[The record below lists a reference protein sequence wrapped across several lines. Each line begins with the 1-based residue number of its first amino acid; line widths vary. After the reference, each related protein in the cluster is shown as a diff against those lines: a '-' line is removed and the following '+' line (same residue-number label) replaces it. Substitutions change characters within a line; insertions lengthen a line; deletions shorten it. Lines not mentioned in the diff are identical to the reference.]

1 MKSILFSIIFILFF
15 CACSKNVVNEEFNK
29 PASFWY
35 ERLIIAVSDGNL
47 ELADSYY
54 NSLSSEHS
62 ASPLLGEALLM
73 LIGAHID
80 NKEHLLASF
89 FVNEYKTRF
98 SNANN
103 IDYIAFLGI
112 ETNFYAFN
120 NYSKDQGFIDDNIRD
135 INNFII
141 INQNNKYMPY
151 ISHILTSFKLSKLEM
166 NNEIKRIYNI
176 KDKIEA
182 KEKYEEYNNELGVQD
197 IGFIPSHIPWYVKIF
212 SW

>member
-1 MKSILFSIIFILFF
+1 MKSILFSIIFAVFF
-15 CACSKNVVNEEFNK
+15 SACSKNVNEGFNK

-35 ERLIIAVSDGNL
+35 ERLIVAVSEGNL
-47 ELADSYY
+47 EQADSYY

-73 LIGAHID
+73 LIKAHID
-80 NKEHLLASF
+80 NKEHLLAGF

-103 IDYIAFLGI
+103 VDYISLLGI
-112 ETNFYAFN
+112 ETNFYAFS
-120 NYSKDQGFIDDNIRD
+120 NYSKDQGFIDENIGD
-135 INNFII
+135 INHFVIL
-141 INQNNKYMPY
+141 NQNNEYIPY

-166 NNEIKRIYNI
+166 NDEIIRIYNI
-176 KDKIEA
+176 KDKEEA
-182 KEKYEEYNNELGVQD
+182 KEKYKEYNSELGVQD
-197 IGFIPSHIPWYVKIF
+197 IEFIPSYVPWYVKIF

>member
-1 MKSILFSIIFILFF
+1 MKSILFSVIFIIFF
-15 CACSKNVVNEEFNK
+15 CACSKSVNEEFNK

-35 ERLIIAVSDGNL
+35 ERLIYAISNGDL

-62 ASPLLGEALLM
+62 ASPLLPEALLL
-73 LIGAHID
+73 LIQAHID

-103 IDYIAFLGI
+103 VDYIAFLGI
-112 ETNFYAFN
+112 ETNFYAFD
-120 NYSKDQGFIDDNIRD
+120 NYVKDQGFIDDNIKD
-135 INNFII
+135 INHFII
-141 INQNNKYMPY
+141 LNQNNKYMPY
-151 ISHILTSFKLSKLEM
+151 ISHILTSFRLSKIEM
-166 NNEIKRIYNI
+166 NNEIMRIYNV
-176 KDKIEA
+176 KDKTQA

-197 IGFIPSHIPWYVKIF
+197 IKFTPSHIPWYIKIF